1 MVISGFFLS
10 GSVVFYDM
18 WVNGNN
24 MNKRSIWKFVIQGK
38 EIDYSDGIDWIVIII
53 GILIV
58 GIMLWVFT

>member
-1 MVISGFFLS
+1 
-10 GSVVFYDM
+10 M